1 MKKLKKLVLGRT
13 DKADF
18 PEFDLLDIDVK
29 VDTGAYTSTLHC
41 HSIQEVSS
49 DFGNGIQFCVLD
61 PEHQKFNNVQ
71 IISYTYELKD
81 IKSSNGITE
90 KRYVINSSIILY
102 GNTYIIDLTLADR
115 RNMRYPILLG
125 RSILKKNFLID
136 VAKKDLSYKKKLK
149 QCG

>member
-1 MKKLKKLVLGRT
+1 MKKSKKIVLGRT

-29 VDTGAYTSTLHC
+29 IDTGAYTSTLHC

-49 DFGNGIQFCVLD
+49 DFGAGIQFCVLD
-61 PEHQKFNNVQ
+61 PEHKKFNNLQ
-71 IISYTYELKD
+71 IISYNYELKAV
-81 IKSSNGITE
+81 KSSNGISE
-90 KRYVINSSIILY
+90 QRYVISSSIVLY
-102 GNTYIIDLTLADR
+102 NIIYTIDLTLTDR

-125 RSILKKNFLID
+125 RAILKEHFLVD
-136 VAKKDLSYKKKLK
+136 VAKKNLSYKKKLK